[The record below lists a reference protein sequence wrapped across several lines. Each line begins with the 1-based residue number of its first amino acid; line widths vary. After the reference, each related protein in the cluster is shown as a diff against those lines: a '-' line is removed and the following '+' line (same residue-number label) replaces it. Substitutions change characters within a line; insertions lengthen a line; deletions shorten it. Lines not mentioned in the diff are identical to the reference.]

1 MTTLDSA
8 RAALSPGDHTPAPGL
23 MADAL
28 PVLIAYVDAQVQFRF
43 NNAAFQNWFGA
54 EPSALS
60 GQPLDGFYGPDKYR
74 ELRPW
79 IDAAL
84 SGQQVTFET
93 TFVLSDGRTISAQ
106 VIHVP
111 QVGAGGKAVGFYAV
125 VTDISGIRRSQEAL
139 SRSEALYHSLVD
151 QLPLCVIQKDLEG
164 HFTFVNSQFTTFT
177 GKSSA
182 EVLGRS
188 DFDLFP
194 AELAKKYREDDL
206 NVQRSGQVFEAVER
220 HELDTNGGLRFV
232 QVFKSPVLDSDRSV
246 VGTQVLFWDISEK
259 HAAESALK
267 ESTAMKRAIFDSAL
281 DCIVIVDQRGLIADA
296 NRSTLRVFGYGRE
309 ELIGKNMDDTLFP
322 PVLKERTRA
331 NRENYEA
338 SREEGSMLGK
348 RVEVPA
354 MKKDGRMFDVEMAMQ
369 PIPCDGRTVF
379 AMFLHDITE
388 RKKAEEEIAQKNR
401 DLETLLYVTS
411 HDLREPLRAIRGF
424 SQLLVERVGGQLG
437 ETESGYLQRVID
449 SSERLDHLIEDVL
462 MLSRAQ
468 RASDGIQPVD
478 SSLVVADVLRGLEM
492 RMEDTQAK
500 VIAADNLP
508 KIRVDPRWLRQSL
521 FNLVANALKFTR
533 EGESPDIE
541 ICRYEPGPHDE
552 QPWVG
557 LIVRDRGMGVPE
569 DQRERVFQLFQ
580 RAVSRKVEGTGAGLA
595 IVRQVANRYGGNA
608 WIEPRDGGGSEFFI
622 TFAK

>member
-1 MTTLDSA
+1 
-8 RAALSPGDHTPAPGL
+8 

-28 PVLIAYVDAQVQFRF
+28 PVLIAYVDAQVRFRF
-43 NNAAFQNWFGA
+43 NNAAFQDWFDA
-54 EPSALS
+54 KPATLS
-60 GQPLDGFYGPDKYR
+60 GQPLDGFFDPDKYR

-84 SGQQVTFET
+84 SGRQLTFES
-93 TFVLSDGRTISAQ
+93 TFVLSDGRMICAQ

-111 QVGAGGKAVGFYAV
+111 QVGAGGKAVGFYSV
-125 VTDISGIRRSQEAL
+125 VTDISGIQRSQEAL

-164 HFTFVNSQFTTFT
+164 TFTFVNPQFTEFT

-182 EVLGRS
+182 EVLGKT

-194 AELAKKYREDDL
+194 EELAKKYRDDDL
-206 NVQRSGQVFEAVER
+206 SVQRSGQVFEAVER
-220 HELDTNGGLRFV
+220 HELDAEGGQRFV
-232 QVFKSPVLDSDRSV
+232 QVFKTPVLDSHRSV
-246 VGTQVLFWDISEK
+246 VGTQVLFWDVSEK

-296 NRSTLRVFGYGRE
+296 NRSTLRVFGYDRD
-309 ELIGKNMDDTLFP
+309 ELIGKSMDDTLFP
-322 PVLKERTRA
+322 AVLKERTKA
-331 NRENYEA
+331 NRDRYEA
-338 SREEGSMLGK
+338 SHEEGSMVGK

-411 HDLREPLRAIRGF
+411 HDLREPLRAIRSF
-424 SQLLVERVGGQLG
+424 SQLLVDRAGDQLG
-437 ETESGYLQRVID
+437 ETKSGYVQRVID
-449 SSERLDHLIEDVL
+449 SAERLDLLIEDVL

-468 RASDGIQPVD
+468 RASDGIQLID

-500 VIAADNLP
+500 ITVADNLP
-508 KIRVDPRWLRQSL
+508 KIRVDPRWLRQSV

-533 EGESPDIE
+533 EGQTPDIE
-541 ICRYEPGPHDE
+541 ICG
-552 QPWVG
+552 
-557 LIVRDRGMGVPE
+557 
-569 DQRERVFQLFQ
+569 
-580 RAVSRKVEGTGAGLA
+580 
-595 IVRQVANRYGGNA
+595 
-608 WIEPRDGGGSEFFI
+608 
-622 TFAK
+622 